1 MLGLMKFR
9 YWAVMVVLCGTLAA
23 PMGVQADELVDVVQA
38 AAIAK
43 DPTEKAFYQDLA
55 DMHRKL
61 GVASGLKLR
70 LLVSDDEDVNAYATE
85 QKGERW
91 VVLNWGLLE
100 ALQHDRDAVAA
111 VLAHEYAHHGKGHI
125 KKTKSTDG
133 ILSVLGAIA
142 GAAIN
147 YKLGTSQI
155 GHSVGQAGA
164 KVLSSSF
171 SRDQEREA
179 DAQGLQWTIAAG
191 YNPLGAVRLQ
201 KKLLELAGSDDNFSL
216 FRTHPPS
223 KDRAS
228 ELEALIAKNDQ
239 AKPLLAQP
247 LVALNLPHENDDED
261 SGDNTNSKTASSGS
275 AGKVALAPPSAAAL
289 APIHGFSLERYAT
302 YVNELAAAPESQH
315 AKVYAKYKLTEA
327 SAGKLTDAWVRRM
340 QEDSAL
346 AVEYGAVYL
355 ETAVGPFAR
364 HAKAAAAAQRRG
376 EAVAGEAPIPEAD
389 WIALT
394 KSQSAAHANNKDYK
408 LAAEEFA
415 KATRAKGYSA
425 YDFHLA
431 SSWWFA
437 MARQKASAGDT
448 SLLQKL
454 SDNG

>member
-1 MLGLMKFR
+1 MRVRRWAGLFVLLGAL
-9 YWAVMVVLCGTLAA
+9 GT
-23 PMGVQADELVDVVQA
+23 PMGVGAEELVDVVKA
-38 AAIAK
+38 AAVAK
-43 DPTEKAFYQDLA
+43 DPVEKVFYQDLA
-55 DMHRKL
+55 EMHKKL
-61 GVASGLKLR
+61 GTASGLNLR

-100 ALQHDRDAVAA
+100 ALQQDRDAIAA

-125 KKTKSTDG
+125 EKTKSTEG

-155 GHSVGQAGA
+155 GQSVGQAGA

-179 DAQGLQWTIAAG
+179 DAQGLQWVIAAG

-228 ELEALIAKNDQ
+228 ELEALIAKSDQ
-239 AKPLLAQP
+239 AKPLLGQP
-247 LVALNLPHENDDED
+247 LVALNLPQESDDEESAD
-261 SGDNTNSKTASSGS
+261 STGSKTASSGA
-275 AGKVALAPPSAAAL
+275 AGKVALAPPSAASL
-289 APIHGFSLERYAT
+289 APIQGFSLERYASF
-302 YVNELAAAPESQH
+302 VNELAAAPESQH
-315 AKVYAKYKLTEA
+315 AKVYTKYKLTEA
-327 SAGKLTDAWVRRM
+327 GAGKLTDAWVQRM
-340 QEDSAL
+340 QEDNAL
-346 AVEYGAVYL
+346 AVEYGTVYL

-364 HAKAAAAAQRRG
+364 HAKAAAEAQRTG
-376 EAVAGEAPIPEAD
+376 IAVAGEAPIPQAD

-394 KSQSAAHANNKDYK
+394 KSQSAAYANNKDYK
-408 LAAEEFA
+408 LAAEEFT

-437 MARQKASAGDT
+437 LARQKASAGDT

>member
-1 MLGLMKFR
+1 M
-9 YWAVMVVLCGTLAA
+9 
-23 PMGVQADELVDVVQA
+23 DVVKA
-38 AAIAK
+38 AAAAK
-43 DPTEKAFYQDLA
+43 DPSEKAFYQDLA
-55 DMHRKL
+55 EMHKKL
-61 GVASGLKLR
+61 ESASGLKLR

-100 ALQHDRDAVAA
+100 ALQQDRDAIAA
-111 VLAHEYAHHGKGHI
+111 VLAHEYAHHGKEHI
-125 KKTKSTDG
+125 GKTKSTEG
-133 ILSVLGAIA
+133 VLSVLGAIA

-147 YKLGTSQI
+147 YKLGTSQL
-155 GHSVGQAGA
+155 GHTVGRTGA

-179 DAQGLQWTIAAG
+179 DAQGLQWVIAAG

-223 KDRAS
+223 KDRAA
-228 ELEALIAKNDQ
+228 ELETLIAKNEA
-239 AKPLLAQP
+239 AKPLLGQP
-247 LVALNLPHENDDED
+247 LVALNLPQDNNDDDEED
-261 SGDNTNSKTASSGS
+261 DGSKTTASGNASRT
-275 AGKVALAPPSAAAL
+275 ALAQPSAASL
-289 APIHGFSLERYAT
+289 LPIQGFSLERYAS
-302 YVNELAAAPESQH
+302 YVNELGAAPENQH

-327 SAGKLTDAWVRRM
+327 SAGKLTDAWVQRM
-340 QEDSAL
+340 QEDGAL
-346 AVEYGAVYL
+346 AVQYGMVYL
-355 ETAVGPFAR
+355 ENAVGPFAR
-364 HAKAAAAAQRRG
+364 HAKAAAEAQRTG
-376 EAVAGEAPIPEAD
+376 KAVAGEEPIPQAD

-394 KSQSAAHANNKDYK
+394 KSQSAAYANNKDYK

-425 YDFHLA
+425 YDFQLA

-437 MARQKASAGDT
+437 VARQKASAGDT